1 MTAAEFAK
9 TILIPGLDFLAAT
22 VGMRPPNSDEAK
34 VLLLAI
40 AGQES
45 GWQNIPQGGGGPG
58 RGPWQFE
65 PETCE
70 ELRFNPAS
78 DLYYARV
85 CIKLNIAPALTYNAL
100 IAHPNLAVALARLD
114 LWCDPE
120 LLPAIGAEQAAWMA
134 YLRIWRPGKPR
145 PHDWPANY
153 SAAMAALNFNGATS

>member
-9 TILIPGLDFLAAT
+9 TIMIPGLDFLAAT
-22 VGMRPPNSDEAK
+22 VGMRPPNRDEAK

-45 GWQNIPQGGGGPG
+45 DWQNIPQGGGGPG

-65 PETCE
+65 PETCK
-70 ELRFNPAS
+70 ELMFNPAS
-78 DLYYARV
+78 ATFYTAV
-85 CIKLNIAPALTYNAL
+85 CMATNTVPSRTYDAIL
-100 IAHPNLAVALARLD
+100 GSPDLAVALARLN

-120 LLPAIGAEQAAWMA
+120 PLPAIGAEQAAWVA

-153 SAAMAALNFNGATS
+153 SAAMAALNLAGATS